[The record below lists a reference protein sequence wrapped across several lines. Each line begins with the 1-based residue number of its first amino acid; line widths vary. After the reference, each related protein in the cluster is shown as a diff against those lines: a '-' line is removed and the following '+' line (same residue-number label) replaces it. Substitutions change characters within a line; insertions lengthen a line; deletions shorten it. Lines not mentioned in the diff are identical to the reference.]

1 MPFLKNLLTRRR
13 RPLRGPAV
21 GNEVA
26 AEAEFVEVN
35 PRALN
40 LLRKNTV
47 SVLRKKV
54 KNLVSKYNTLKNTH
68 NANLG
73 RLINLGIERDQL
85 KASMNLVGEEQGIK
99 FNEEVSQLNRLNFE
113 GLHGRNRA
121 STSASDPRPP
131 SPAPAERR
139 RKRKTRRS
147 RD

>member
-1 MPFLKNLLTRRR
+1 MPLFKNPFTRRV

-21 GNEVA
+21 GNEV

-47 SVLRKKV
+47 STLRKKV
-54 KNLVSKYNTLKNTH
+54 QNLTSTYNALKNTR

-73 RLINLGIERDQL
+73 RLINLGIERDQI
-85 KASMNLVGEEQGIK
+85 KAALNVERVEKGLNI
-99 FNEEVSQLNRLNFE
+99 NEEVAQLNRLNFE

-131 SPAPAERR
+131 SPGPAERR
-139 RKRKTRRS
+139 RKRKTRR
-147 RD
+147 RV